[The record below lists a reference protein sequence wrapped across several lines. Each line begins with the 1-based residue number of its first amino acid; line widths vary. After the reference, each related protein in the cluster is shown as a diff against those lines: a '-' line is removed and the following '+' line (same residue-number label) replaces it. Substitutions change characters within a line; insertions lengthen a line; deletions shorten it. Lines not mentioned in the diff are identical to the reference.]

1 MYKAVDI
8 DKNGEISEDE
18 WLAFWEMVKKC
29 GHKEEE
35 INAEV
40 YSLK

>member
-18 WLAFWEMVKKC
+18 WLAFWVMVKRC
-29 GHKEEE
+29 GHSEQE
-35 INAEV
+35 IEDEV
-40 YSLK
+40 DS